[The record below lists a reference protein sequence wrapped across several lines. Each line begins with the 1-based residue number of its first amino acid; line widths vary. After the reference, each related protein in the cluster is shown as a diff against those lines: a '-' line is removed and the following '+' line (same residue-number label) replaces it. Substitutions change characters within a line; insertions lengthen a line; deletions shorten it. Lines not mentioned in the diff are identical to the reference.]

1 LTTRVLAIDTA
12 TEACS
17 AAILVADEVYERF
30 LIAPRRHSALI
41 LPMVEEVLAEAG
53 VSLRQLD
60 GLAFGRGP
68 GSFTGVRIAA
78 GVIQGLA
85 LASDL
90 PVAPVSTLWA
100 LAQGACRS
108 GAAECIVAALDA
120 RMGEVYLGIY
130 TTGRID
136 TMGRIDTIGGMN
148 APDGINAPAATG
160 VCPGTIV
167 QPLRPEAVIDPAAIS
182 ASLTGAW
189 TGVGSGFKT
198 HGAALCKSL
207 AGSPSRIEPETYPHA
222 RDVALLGLET
232 LRQGQGVRAE
242 EALPIYLRDRVP

>member
-1 LTTRVLAIDTA
+1 MTARVLAIDTA

-17 AAILVADEVYERF
+17 AAILVAGEVHERF

-60 GLAFGRGP
+60 GLCFGRGP
-68 GSFTGVRIAA
+68 GSFTGVRIAT

-90 PVAPVSTLWA
+90 PVAPVSTLAA
-100 LAQGACRS
+100 LAHGAFRPQEP
-108 GAAECIVAALDA
+108 ECIVAALDA

-130 TTGRID
+130 T
-136 TMGRIDTIGGMN
+136 MGGMYTLADIEALSGMD
-148 APDGINAPAATG
+148 APGATDLCAAT
-160 VCPGTIV
+160 TL
-167 QPLRPEAVIDPAAIS
+167 QPLRPEAVIDPAAIL

-198 HGAALCKSL
+198 HGGALCKSL
-207 AGSPSRIEPETYPHA
+207 AGSPAEINPETYPHA
-222 RDVALLGLET
+222 RDVALLGIET

-242 EALPIYLRDRVP
+242 EALPVYLRDRVP

>member
-1 LTTRVLAIDTA
+1 MTMRVLAIDTA

-17 AAILVADEVYERF
+17 AAILVAGEVYERF

-53 VSLRQLD
+53 VSLCQLD

-68 GSFTGVRIAA
+68 GSFTGVRIAT

-90 PVAPVSTLWA
+90 PVAPVSTLAA
-100 LAQGACRS
+100 LAQGAFRP
-108 GAAECIVAALDA
+108 GAPECIVAALDA

-130 TTGRID
+130 T
-136 TMGRIDTIGGMN
+136 MGGIYTPDEIY
-148 APDGINAPAATG
+148 APGPTVVCQGI
-160 VCPGTIV
+160 IV

-198 HGAALCKSL
+198 HGVALCKSL

-232 LRQGQGVRAE
+232 LRKGRGVRAE
-242 EALPIYLRDRVP
+242 EALPVYLRDRVP

>member
-1 LTTRVLAIDTA
+1 MTTRVLAIDTA

-17 AAILVADEVYERF
+17 AAILVEGAVYERF

-41 LPMVEEVLAEAG
+41 LPMVEEVMAEAG

-60 GLAFGRGP
+60 GLCFGRGP

-90 PVAPVSTLWA
+90 PVAPVSTLAA
-100 LAQGACRS
+100 LAQGAFRPD
-108 GAAECIVAALDA
+108 GPECIVAAFDA

-130 TTGRID
+130 TMGGIEAPGATGIC
-136 TMGRIDTIGGMN
+136 
-148 APDGINAPAATG
+148 AAAT
-160 VCPGTIV
+160 V

-182 ASLTGAW
+182 ASLPGAW

-222 RDVALLGLET
+222 RDVALLGLDT
-232 LRQGQGVRAE
+232 LRQGRGVRAE
-242 EALPIYLRDRVP
+242 EALPVYLRDRVPWGSHALGITCLGDHMG

>member
-1 LTTRVLAIDTA
+1 MTTRVLAIDTA

-17 AAILVADEVYERF
+17 AAILVAGEVHERF

-68 GSFTGVRIAA
+68 GSFTGVRIAT

-90 PVAPVSTLWA
+90 PVAPVSTLAA
-100 LAQGACRS
+100 LAQGAFRP
-108 GAAECIVAALDA
+108 GGPECIVAALDA

-130 TTGRID
+130 M
-136 TMGRIDTIGGMN
+136 MGGIYTLGGTC
-148 APDGINAPAATG
+148 APGTPGICAAT
-160 VCPGTIV
+160 TLR
-167 QPLRPEAVIDPAAIS
+167 PLRPEAVIDPAAIS

-189 TGVGSGFKT
+189 TGVGSGFQA

-232 LRQGQGVRAE
+232 LRKGRGVRAE
-242 EALPIYLRDRVP
+242 EALPVYLRDRVP

>member
-1 LTTRVLAIDTA
+1 MTARVLAIDTA

-41 LPMVEEVLAEAG
+41 LPMVEEILAEAG

-108 GAAECIVAALDA
+108 GGPGVHRRGPRRAHGRGVPGDPHNGADRHNGRDQRTGWRSSTRGNRCLPGDHRAA
-120 RMGEVYLGIY
+120 
-130 TTGRID
+130 
-136 TMGRIDTIGGMN
+136 
-148 APDGINAPAATG
+148 APARG
-160 VCPGTIV
+160 
-167 QPLRPEAVIDPAAIS
+167 RDRSAAIS

-207 AGSPSRIEPETYPHA
+207 AGNPSRIEPETYPHA

-232 LRQGQGVRAE
+232 LRQGRGVRAE
-242 EALPIYLRDRVP
+242 EALPVYLRDRVP

>member
-1 LTTRVLAIDTA
+1 MTTRVLAIDTA

-17 AAILVADEVYERF
+17 AAILVAGEVHEKF

-53 VSLRQLD
+53 VSLHQLD

-68 GSFTGVRIAA
+68 GSFTGVRIAT

-90 PVAPVSTLWA
+90 PVAPVSTLAA
-100 LAQGACRS
+100 LAQGAFRP
-108 GAAECIVAALDA
+108 GGAECIVAALDA

-130 TTGRID
+130 T
-136 TMGRIDTIGGMN
+136 MGGIYTIGGIY
-148 APDGINAPAATG
+148 APGATGMCAAT
-160 VCPGTIV
+160 TL

-189 TGVGSGFKT
+189 TGVGSGFKA

-222 RDVALLGLET
+222 RDVALLGLEI
-232 LRQGQGVRAE
+232 LRQGRGVRAE
-242 EALPIYLRDRVP
+242 EALPVYLRDRVP

>member
-1 LTTRVLAIDTA
+1 MTMCVLAIDTA

-17 AAILVADEVYERF
+17 AAILVEGAVYELFR
-30 LIAPRRHSALI
+30 IAPRRHSALI

-53 VSLRQLD
+53 LTLRQLD
-60 GLAFGRGP
+60 GLCFGRGP
-68 GSFTGVRIAA
+68 GSFTGVRIAT

-90 PVAPVSTLWA
+90 PVAPVSTLAA
-100 LAQGACRS
+100 LAQGAFRPEEP
-108 GAAECIVAALDA
+108 ECIVAALDA

-130 TTGRID
+130 TGSGIYTG
-136 TMGRIDTIGGMN
+136 GGIETPS
-148 APDGINAPAATG
+148 ATGICTAATL
-160 VCPGTIV
+160 

-189 TGVGSGFKT
+189 TGVGSGFKA

-232 LRQGQGVRAE
+232 LRQGRGVRAE
-242 EALPIYLRDRVP
+242 EALPVYLRDRVP

>member
-1 LTTRVLAIDTA
+1 MTARVLAIDTA

-17 AAILVADEVYERF
+17 AAILVAGEVHERF

-41 LPMVEEVLAEAG
+41 LPMIEEVLAEAG
-53 VSLRQLD
+53 LTLRQLD
-60 GLAFGRGP
+60 GLCFGRGP
-68 GSFTGVRIAA
+68 GSFTGVRIAT

-90 PVAPVSTLWA
+90 PVVPVSTLAA
-100 LAQGACRS
+100 LAQGAFRPEEP
-108 GAAECIVAALDA
+108 ECIVAALDA

-130 TTGRID
+130 T
-136 TMGRIDTIGGMN
+136 GGGIE
-148 APDGINAPAATG
+148 APGATATCTAATL
-160 VCPGTIV
+160 
-167 QPLRPEAVIDPAAIS
+167 QPPRPEAVIDPAAIS

-198 HGAALCKSL
+198 HRAALCKSL

-222 RDVALLGLET
+222 RDVVLLGLEP
-232 LRQGQGVRAE
+232 LRQGRGVRAE
-242 EALPIYLRDRVP
+242 EALPIYLRDRIVGGIAAPDFLS

>member
-1 LTTRVLAIDTA
+1 MTTRVLAIDTA

-17 AAILVADEVYERF
+17 AAILVAGAVYERF

-41 LPMVEEVLAEAG
+41 LPMVEAVLAEAG
-53 VSLRQLD
+53 VSLHQLD

-68 GSFTGVRIAA
+68 GSFTGVRIAT

-100 LAQGACRS
+100 LAQGAYRS
-108 GAAECIVAALDA
+108 GGPECIVAALDA
-120 RMGEVYLGIY
+120 RMSEVYLGIY
-130 TTGRID
+130 T
-136 TMGRIDTIGGMN
+136 MGGIHAPGGIY
-148 APDGINAPAATG
+148 APSATG
-160 VCPGTIV
+160 ICRATILE
-167 QPLRPEAVIDPAAIS
+167 QLRPEAVIDPAAIS

-189 TGVGSGFKT
+189 AGVGSGFKT
-198 HGAALCKSL
+198 HAAALCKSL
-207 AGSPSRIEPETYPHA
+207 AGSPSQIEPETYPHA

-232 LRQGQGVRAE
+232 LRKGQAVPAE
-242 EALPIYLRDRVP
+242 EALPVYLRDRVV

>member
-1 LTTRVLAIDTA
+1 MTARVLAIDTA

-17 AAILVADEVYERF
+17 AAILIAGAAHERF

-60 GLAFGRGP
+60 GLCFGRGP
-68 GSFTGVRIAA
+68 GSFTGVRIAT

-100 LAQGACRS
+100 LAQGAYRP
-108 GAAECIVAALDA
+108 GGPECIVAALDA

-130 TTGRID
+130 TL
-136 TMGRIDTIGGMN
+136 GGIY
-148 APDGINAPAATG
+148 APEAMG
-160 VCPGTIV
+160 VCTIL
-167 QPLRPEAVIDPAAIS
+167 QPLQPEAVIDPAAIS
-182 ASLTGAW
+182 TSLTGAW

-198 HGAALCKSL
+198 HGATLCNSL
-207 AGSPSRIEPETYPHA
+207 AGRPAEIDPETYPHA
-222 RDVALLGLET
+222 RHVAELGLEI
-232 LRQGQGVRAE
+232 LRSGKGVRAE
-242 EALPIYLRDRVP
+242 EALPVYLRDRVV

>member
-1 LTTRVLAIDTA
+1 MTARVLAIDTA

-108 GAAECIVAALDA
+108 GGPECIVAALDA

-136 TMGRIDTIGGMN
+136 TMGGIN

-232 LRQGQGVRAE
+232 LRQGRGVRAE
-242 EALPIYLRDRVP
+242 EALPVYLRDRVP

>member
-1 LTTRVLAIDTA
+1 MTTRVLAIDTA

-17 AAILVADEVYERF
+17 AAILVAREVHERF

-60 GLAFGRGP
+60 GLCFGRGP

-78 GVIQGLA
+78 GVIQGVA

-108 GAAECIVAALDA
+108 GGPGCIVAALDA
-120 RMGEVYLGIY
+120 RMSEVYVGIY
-130 TTGRID
+130 RMGGIYATGA
-136 TMGRIDTIGGMN
+136 T
-148 APDGINAPAATG
+148 GICAAT
-160 VCPGTIV
+160 TL

-182 ASLTGAW
+182 AAIAGAW

-198 HGAALCKSL
+198 HAAALCKSL
-207 AGSPSRIEPETYPHA
+207 AGSPAEINPETYPHA
-222 RDVALLGLET
+222 RHVAVLGLEI
-232 LRQGQGVRAE
+232 LRSGKGVRAE
-242 EALPIYLRDRVP
+242 EALPVYLRDRVV

>member
-1 LTTRVLAIDTA
+1 MTARVLAIDTA

-17 AAILVADEVYERF
+17 AAILVAGEVHEKF

-68 GSFTGVRIAA
+68 GSFTGVRIAT

-90 PVAPVSTLWA
+90 PVAPVSTLAA
-100 LAQGACRS
+100 LAQGTFWPD
-108 GAAECIVAALDA
+108 GPECIVAALDA

-136 TMGRIDTIGGMN
+136 TMGGIN
-148 APDGINAPAATG
+148 APDGINAPATG

-167 QPLRPEAVIDPAAIS
+167 QPLRPEAVIDPAALS

-189 TGVGSGFKT
+189 TGVGSGFKS

-232 LRQGQGVRAE
+232 LRKGRGVRAE
-242 EALPIYLRDRVP
+242 EALPVYLRDRVP

>member
-1 LTTRVLAIDTA
+1 MTTRVLAIDTA

-17 AAILVADEVYERF
+17 AAILVAGEVHERF

-53 VSLRQLD
+53 VSLSQLD
-60 GLAFGRGP
+60 GLCFGRGP

-90 PVAPVSTLWA
+90 PVAPVSTLAA
-100 LAQGACRS
+100 LAQGAFRPD
-108 GAAECIVAALDA
+108 GPECIVAAFDA

-130 TTGRID
+130 TMGGIEAPGATGIC
-136 TMGRIDTIGGMN
+136 
-148 APDGINAPAATG
+148 AAAT
-160 VCPGTIV
+160 V

-182 ASLTGAW
+182 ASLPGAW

-232 LRQGQGVRAE
+232 LRNGRGVRAE
-242 EALPIYLRDRVP
+242 EALPVYLRDRVP

>member
-1 LTTRVLAIDTA
+1 MTARVLAIDTA

-68 GSFTGVRIAA
+68 GSFTGVRIAT

-108 GAAECIVAALDA
+108 GGPECIVAALDA

-136 TMGRIDTIGGMN
+136 TMG
-148 APDGINAPAATG
+148 GINAPAATG

-182 ASLTGAW
+182 ASLTGVW

-198 HGAALCKSL
+198 HDAALCKSL

-232 LRQGQGVRAE
+232 LRQGRGVRAE
-242 EALPIYLRDRVP
+242 EALPVYLRDRVP

>member
-1 LTTRVLAIDTA
+1 MTMRVLAIDTA

-17 AAILVADEVYERF
+17 AAILVEGAVYELFR
-30 LIAPRRHSALI
+30 IAPRRHSALI

-53 VSLRQLD
+53 LTLRQLD
-60 GLAFGRGP
+60 GLCFGRGP
-68 GSFTGVRIAA
+68 GSFTGVRIAT

-90 PVAPVSTLWA
+90 PVAPVSTLAA
-100 LAQGACRS
+100 LAQGAFRPEEP
-108 GAAECIVAALDA
+108 ECIVAALDA

-130 TTGRID
+130 TGSGIYTG
-136 TMGRIDTIGGMN
+136 GGIETPS
-148 APDGINAPAATG
+148 ATGICTAATL
-160 VCPGTIV
+160 

-189 TGVGSGFKT
+189 TGVGSGFKA

-232 LRQGQGVRAE
+232 LRQGRGVRAE
-242 EALPIYLRDRVP
+242 EALPVYLRDRVP

>member
-1 LTTRVLAIDTA
+1 MTARVLAIDTA

-17 AAILVADEVYERF
+17 AAILVAGEVHERF

-68 GSFTGVRIAA
+68 GSFTGVRIAT

-90 PVAPVSTLWA
+90 PVAPVSTLAA
-100 LAQGACRS
+100 LAQGAFRPD
-108 GAAECIVAALDA
+108 GPECIVAAFDA

-130 TTGRID
+130 TLGGIYAPGATG
-136 TMGRIDTIGGMN
+136 MC
-148 APDGINAPAATG
+148 AAT
-160 VCPGTIV
+160 TV

-198 HGAALCKSL
+198 HRAALCKSL
-207 AGSPSRIEPETYPHA
+207 AGSPARIEPETYPHA

-232 LRQGQGVRAE
+232 LRQGRGVRAE
-242 EALPIYLRDRVP
+242 EALPVYLRDRVP

>member
-1 LTTRVLAIDTA
+1 MTTRALAIDTA

-17 AAILVADEVYERF
+17 AAILVAGEVYERF

-60 GLAFGRGP
+60 GLCFGRGP
-68 GSFTGVRIAA
+68 GSFTGVRIAT

-100 LAQGACRS
+100 LAQGASQAGRP
-108 GAAECIVAALDA
+108 ECIVAALDA

-130 TTGRID
+130 TMEGIY
-136 TMGRIDTIGGMN
+136 TMG
-148 APDGINAPAATG
+148 GICTPGRPVTADAT
-160 VCPGTIV
+160 CFYQGTIV
-167 QPLRPEAVIDPAAIS
+167 KPRGAEAVIDPAAIS

-189 TGVGSGFKT
+189 KGVGSGFKT
-198 HGAALCKSL
+198 HGAALCNSL

-222 RDVALLGLET
+222 GDVALLGIEI
-232 LRQGQGVRAE
+232 LRQGRGVRAE
-242 EALPIYLRDRVP
+242 EALPVYLRDRVP

>member
-1 LTTRVLAIDTA
+1 MTARVLAIDTA

-17 AAILVADEVYERF
+17 AAILVAGEVHERF

-90 PVAPVSTLWA
+90 PVARVSTLAA
-100 LAQGACRS
+100 LAQGAFRPD
-108 GAAECIVAALDA
+108 GPECIVAAFDA

-130 TTGRID
+130 KV
-136 TMGRIDTIGGMN
+136 GGIY
-148 APDGINAPAATG
+148 APGATAMCAAT
-160 VCPGTIV
+160 TV

-222 RDVALLGLET
+222 RDVALLGLDT
-232 LRQGQGVRAE
+232 LRKGQGVRAE
-242 EALPIYLRDRVP
+242 EALPVYLRDRVP

>member
-1 LTTRVLAIDTA
+1 MTMRVLAIDTA

-17 AAILVADEVYERF
+17 AAILVEGAVYELFR
-30 LIAPRRHSALI
+30 IAPRRHSALI

-53 VSLRQLD
+53 LTLRQLD
-60 GLAFGRGP
+60 GLCFGRGP
-68 GSFTGVRIAA
+68 GSFTGVRIAT

-90 PVAPVSTLWA
+90 PVAPVSTLAA
-100 LAQGACRS
+100 LAQGAFRPEEP
-108 GAAECIVAALDA
+108 ECIVAALDA

-130 TTGRID
+130 TGSGIYTG
-136 TMGRIDTIGGMN
+136 GGIETPS
-148 APDGINAPAATG
+148 ATDICTAATL
-160 VCPGTIV
+160 

-189 TGVGSGFKT
+189 TGVGSGFKA

-232 LRQGQGVRAE
+232 LRQGRGVRAE
-242 EALPIYLRDRVP
+242 EALPVYLRDRVP

>member
-1 LTTRVLAIDTA
+1 MTMRALAIDTA

-17 AAILVADEVYERF
+17 AAILVAGEVHERF

-41 LPMVEEVLAEAG
+41 LPMIEEALAEAG
-53 VSLRQLD
+53 LTLRQLD
-60 GLAFGRGP
+60 GLCFGRGP

-90 PVAPVSTLWA
+90 PVVPVSTLAA
-100 LAQGACRS
+100 LAQSAFRPEEP
-108 GAAECIVAALDA
+108 ECIIAALDA

-130 TTGRID
+130 T
-136 TMGRIDTIGGMN
+136 GGGIE
-148 APDGINAPAATG
+148 APGATATCTAATL
-160 VCPGTIV
+160 

-198 HGAALCKSL
+198 HRAALCKSL

-222 RDVALLGLET
+222 RDVALLGLEP
-232 LRQGQGVRAE
+232 LRQGRGVRAE
-242 EALPIYLRDRVP
+242 EALPIYLRDRIVGGIAAPDSLS